1 MLHEQ
6 ARRLWAAT
14 EAKSLGHGGISM
26 VARATGLSRT
36 TIHQGIQNLS
46 DSKCSSPKPMGRIRA
61 AGGGRKR
68 VTEYDSTIL
77 TDLEHLVEPL
87 SRGDPESPLRWTC
100 KSVRQLA
107 AALQEQ
113 GHEIERQ
120 KSLIFCRS

>member
-1 MLHEQ
+1 
-6 ARRLWAAT
+6 
-14 EAKSLGHGGISM
+14 
-26 VARATGLSRT
+26 
-36 TIHQGIQNLS
+36 
-46 DSKCSSPKPMGRIRA
+46 MGRIRA

-77 TDLEHLVEPL
+77 TDLERLVEPL